1 MMRSLFSGVSGLRN
15 HQTRMDVIGNNI
27 ANVNTVGFKR
37 SRVNF
42 QDMLSQNFRSATRPQ
57 DNRGGTNPM
66 QVGLGMSVASID
78 TIHTPGSAQNT
89 GKETDLTIQGDGFFV
104 VKNGNTPYYTRNGAF
119 DFDTDGNLVSTS
131 NGFFVQGW
139 MKDAAGVIDTTQPT
153 NNLKLVVGQP
163 MPAQKTTEFNLEK
176 NLQVWNNDMLTMEEI
191 GVDGTTPPT
200 TPDSSI
206 KLVPTGT
213 ANQFR
218 VVFTNTG
225 AQTDGPDGPLLIT
238 LRENG
243 RIASITNSTI
253 VGGSTIEIN
262 PAFDPD
268 DDTDPLYDLTI
279 AQLNFSQI
287 LESSNDAAV
296 TLSTSTDMIAVTH
309 PYSVKQRIFDSL
321 GRDYDAVLTFTPVND
336 TTWTTSMTIDGLP
349 PNEPATPADFP
360 ALTFTSNGLYSSGN
374 FSVEFRVGPTTNDVI
389 TFDVNFDKVTQ
400 YNTDFTIYAN
410 QDGYEPGSL
419 DSFNIDGNGLIT
431 GEFSNGVNTPI
442 GKIAMSVFNNPGGLR
457 KEGDS
462 LYYPSNNSGD
472 PQVGTAGTGGRGLMI
487 SSSLEMSNVDLSEE
501 FTNMIITQRGFQA
514 NSRIITTS
522 DEMLQELVNLKR

>member
-89 GKETDLTIQGDGFFV
+89 GKETDLTIQGDGFFI

-119 DFDTDGNLVSTS
+119 DFDTDGNLVSTA

-153 NNLKLVVGQP
+153 TGLKLVVGQP
-163 MPAQKTTEFNLEK
+163 MAAQKTTEMNLEK
-176 NLQVWNNDMLTMEEI
+176 NLQVWNNDMLTMQDAENALAGNAI
-191 GVDGTTPPT
+191 IAG
-200 TPDSSI
+200 SAM
-206 KLVPTGT
+206 KLVPTSN
-213 ANQFR
+213 ANQYR
-218 VVFTNTG
+218 VTFSG
-225 AQTDGPDGPLLIT
+225 LDPAYSQADGPGGPLIVT
-238 LRENG
+238 LRDNG
-243 RIASITNSTI
+243 RILSIT
-253 VGGSTIEIN
+253 GSTVISDGTTDSVVSIN
-262 PAFDPD
+262 AGFNPDAF
-268 DDTDPLYDLTI
+268 TGTI
-279 AQLNFSQI
+279 AQLDFATI
-287 LESSNDAAV
+287 LETTGGEITA
-296 TLSTSTDMIAVTH
+296 LSDDPIALTQ
-309 PYSVKQRIFDSL
+309 PYSVKQRVFDAL
-321 GRDYDAVLTFTPVND
+321 GRNYDAIMTFTPVND
-336 TTWTTSMTIDGLP
+336 TTWTTSMTIDGIA
-349 PNEPATPADFP
+349 PNAPATFP
-360 ALTFTSNGLYSSGN
+360 DLRFTGTGIYSSGN
-374 FSVEFRVGPTTNDVI
+374 FSVRFEVGPTTNDVI
-389 TFDVNFDKVTQ
+389 EFDVNFDNVTQ
-400 YNTDFTIYAN
+400 YNTDFTIYAS

-419 DSFNIDGNGLIT
+419 DSFNIDGNGLVT